1 MAALPIPAFDVHQ
14 AMTACGINDVDLFD
28 GDTAAARMALDMFN
42 NSFHSCMDKT
52 FDEVDQ
58 DFKSYSSLTIAQGQ
72 IRLSPGIRM
81 RVKAFIQWTRDEVRL
96 GLNPSNAPF
105 PAQMR
110 ADFIRRYKTHLKFTR
125 DQTTMA
131 DAAKPTKL
139 EDPMKWSDWYPTLK
153 NYLRLI
159 PGRDGVPLSY
169 VVICSND
176 QADPAIHADFIDDY
190 VSMAP
195 LIGVAYTIDS
205 AQVHTFI
212 TNLIAGNSTAEAK
225 VEPDAELNDGRRDFQ
240 NLRDHYEGIGVHAVD
255 ITKADNDLQTLFY
268 AGEKPPHMWWE
279 EFEKR
284 LTRAFTSTYVKKEG
298 RVVHSE
304 DMKLRTLVSKIKA
317 NFLRPTK
324 ASIETELT
332 AIPMVMTYSRALLLF
347 RNEVSNVHP
356 PQMNNRST
364 RRSINQ
370 VDSGRGRRGTGRD
383 NGRGRGYRGGNS

>member
-1 MAALPIPAFDVHQ
+1 MAA
-14 AMTACGINDVDLFD
+14 CGVNDVDLFD
-28 GDTAAARMALDMFN
+28 GATASARMALDMFN
-42 NSFHSCMDKT
+42 DSFHSCMDKT

-72 IRLSPGIRM
+72 IRLSPGIRT
-81 RVKAFIQWTRDEVRL
+81 RIKAFIQWTRDELRL
-96 GLNPSNAPF
+96 GRNPSNVPF
-105 PAQMR
+105 PVQMT
-110 ADFIRRYKTHLKFTR
+110 ADYIRRYKTHLKFSR
-125 DQTTMA
+125 DQMTMA
-131 DAAKPTKL
+131 DAAKPTKF
-139 EDPMKWSDWYPTLK
+139 EDTVKWSDWYPTLK

-169 VVICSND
+169 VIRPND
-176 QADPAIHADFIDDY
+176 HADATIHADFIDDD

-225 VEPDAELNDGRRDFQ
+225 DEPDAELNDGRRDFK
-240 NLRDHYEGIGVHAVD
+240 NLTRDHYEGIGVHAVN

-284 LTRAFTSTYVKKEG
+284 LTNAFTTYVKKEG

-304 DMKLRTLVSKIKA
+304 DMKLRTLLSKIKA
-317 NFLRPTK
+317 DFLKPTK
-324 ASIETELT
+324 A
-332 AIPMVMTYSRALLLF
+332 
-347 RNEVSNVHP
+347 
-356 PQMNNRST
+356 
-364 RRSINQ
+364 
-370 VDSGRGRRGTGRD
+370 
-383 NGRGRGYRGGNS
+383 